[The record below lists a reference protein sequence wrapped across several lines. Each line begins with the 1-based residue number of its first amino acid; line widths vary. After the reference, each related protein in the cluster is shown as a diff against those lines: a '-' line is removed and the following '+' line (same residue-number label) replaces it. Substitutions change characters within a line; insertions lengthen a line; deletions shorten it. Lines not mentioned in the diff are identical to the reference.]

1 MKKMM
6 ILSLLSMVIG
16 LGNAVAQETP
26 AYEGEISTQMHSVTK
41 MKSQVLT
48 KNILAKMILKKVMK
62 KLKRMVPDLTELI
75 QQQLSLKDIIS
86 SRH

>member
-1 MKKMM
+1 MKKIM

-41 MKSQVLT
+41 MKSQCSPRT
-48 KNILAKMILKKVMK
+48 F
-62 KLKRMVPDLTELI
+62 
-75 QQQLSLKDIIS
+75 
-86 SRH
+86 